1 MIYTPIQARDQGR
14 IDLSGDRAS
23 PDGPIAFWADG
34 PIAFWADA
42 TAAIHYEKINK
53 LGEDERKD
61 CASFSAAAGALL
73 S

>member
-1 MIYTPIQARDQGR
+1 MVIVLFHHYAYSWRQGR
-14 IDLSGDRAS
+14 TDLSGVAH
-23 PDGPIAFWADG
+23 DG

-61 CASFSAAAGALL
+61 CASFSAAGALH
-73 S
+73 SVEF

>member
-1 MIYTPIQARDQGR
+1 MYVMSIQGR
-14 IDLSGDRAS
+14 IDLLGDRAL
-23 PDGPIAFWADG
+23 PDGL
-34 PIAFWADA
+34 IAFWADA